1 MGYKT
6 QRFQKA
12 LLLMLGAAVS
22 VWVAWRLISQ
32 RRSLPCPPWLS
43 WLLENPLT
51 EGIRG
56 QTIIGYLDLQPGMT
70 VLDLG
75 CGPGRLTL
83 LAAEKVWPGGEV
95 TAVDMQEEMLR
106 RARQKIETSGLQNVR
121 FLRATAGTGRLA
133 NGYFDRA
140 LLVTVLGEIPDQ
152 QTALQEVYQALKP
165 GGKLAVGEVFPD
177 PHFQS
182 QANVRRLAQQV
193 GFREDATYGNR
204 LAYVM
209 ILSRQ

>member
-1 MGYKT
+1 MKP
-6 QRFQKA
+6 RA
-12 LLLMLGAAVS
+12 LPLLRVLVVLLGAAGVI
-22 VWVAWRLISQ
+22 WIAWRIISR

-56 QTIIGYLDLQPGMT
+56 QTIIGYLGLQPGMT

-95 TAVDMQEEMLR
+95 TALDMQAEMLR
-106 RARQKIETSGLQNVR
+106 RARQKIEMAGLQNVR
-121 FLRATAGTGRLA
+121 FLEAAAGTGALD
-133 NGYFDRA
+133 GMSFDRA
-140 LLVTVLGEIPDQ
+140 LLVTVLGEIPNQ
-152 QTALQEVYQALKP
+152 QAALQEVYQALKP

-177 PHFQS
+177 PHFQGQS
-182 QANVRRLAQQV
+182 TVHRLAQQA
-193 GFREDATYGNR
+193 GFREDATFGSR

-209 ILSRQ
+209 ILSRP

>member
-6 QRFQKA
+6 QRVQKA

-22 VWVAWRLISQ
+22 VWIAWRLISQ

-121 FLRATAGTGRLA
+121 FLRAVAGTGRLA

-152 QTALQEVYQALKP
+152 QTALQEVYRALKP

-182 QANVRRLAQQV
+182 QANVRKLAQQV
-193 GFREDATYGNR
+193 GFREDATYGNK